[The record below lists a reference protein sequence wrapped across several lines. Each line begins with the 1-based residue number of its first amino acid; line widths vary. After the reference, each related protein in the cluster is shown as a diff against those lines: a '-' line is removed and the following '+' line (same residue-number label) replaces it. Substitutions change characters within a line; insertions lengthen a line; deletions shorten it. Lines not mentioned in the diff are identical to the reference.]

1 MIHSPEAT
9 GGSGFSFEDGVVA
22 IYLGALLGEESAPG
36 LAGGIVSR
44 VAVQQAAFGGPLDD
58 LIVDGKAADG
68 TEIRLGLQ
76 IKRTITISSAQT
88 NTDFRE
94 IVINSWK
101 TLCKGGFR
109 EGIDRFGVATGM
121 ISDSRRRDCTEVCEW
136 ARGSLS
142 AEGFFQRFHTAGFAG
157 DNRRGVPEVFRQ
169 ILHDYLEREVTD
181 SDVYRIL
188 RHFVLIKFDV
198 LHQAATDEPSAIERL
213 RLQLIPSDSHRA
225 SDLWNR
231 LRVVAREAAGRSGE
245 INRKSLVLKLDGA
258 FRLAGARSLR
268 KNLDVINEEAEHALA
283 AIPIAIDGI
292 EIHRTA
298 LVSKAKLALD
308 SHRFVNIVG
317 LPGTGKSAVLRALT
331 EDERR
336 KGTVLLLKSDRL
348 TGKTWGG
355 YETSLGL
362 DTTNLETLLCEIEV
376 TGSPVLFIDGIDRI
390 EVPNRGIVLDLL
402 NTILGSSMLG
412 NWKVLFTSRDN
423 GIEPLR
429 TWLPAGVFIDSGIN
443 TVEVS
448 PFSNEESEQLAQ
460 ASPALKPL
468 LFGEDRVREVSRRP
482 FFAAVL
488 ASLSRGSPA
497 SAPRSEVEL
506 IDAWWIRGGFD
517 SKPGTTV
524 HRQRALIHLAKS
536 GAHDLGRRIQLD
548 DVDLDALED
557 LKTDG
562 VITDV
567 RAGHTVQ
574 FAHDIFFEWSFLH
587 LLMDRDDDWL
597 EEIRAIGEPPVLG
610 RTVELLS
617 QVKFKED
624 RTWKKNLEIL
634 ESAEIRPQWL
644 RAWLIAPFGMP
655 TFWDLAQTLTDAA
668 FWNDARLLFK
678 LAVWFQA
685 EKTKANP
692 RVLDG
697 KAGFENRSK
706 GEIVRI
712 ADLLAGPSDLGT
724 WSRFCDWILCNLARC
739 PVAVIPDLISIF
751 EVWQNALGDIPNRI
765 SASIIETA
773 DKWLEDIEDRRHPEE
788 FLYDP
793 GPWNTLERSELGE
806 LEEGLRTLL
815 LRSARVEQSRVHE
828 YLLRVRDRHHLRGHV
843 FAQIIMLTPLLAL
856 HHAQDVV
863 DLTLVELKDELPAEI
878 AKQSTSPRG
887 WSTGFSVL
895 DWHNLAIHHPRADF
909 SPASPLRE
917 PFVSLFKVAPDQ
929 ALSLVRELT
938 NHAVMAWR
946 QLFNLD
952 PQRRGTPLPLTLEF
966 PWGQQK
972 FWGDGQVYLWSRG
985 CWAPAPVMSGL
996 MALEHWAFSEI
1007 NRGRNV
1013 DHVIRD
1019 VLADHTSCAVLN
1031 IAAALALNSNHVS
1044 KTTLPVATSQKLWE
1058 WDIAR
1063 FVQDGSI
1070 QANLIGFTNP
1080 SDQHAIAVRAEN
1092 ERPARRLDIRRL
1104 AGIFVLS
1111 GDDEL
1116 RMIAQKAIVSFP
1128 EHLELSFKEE
1138 QANEPYVAELR
1149 RRAEIWSE
1157 LGKIQNFSAHPAED
1171 GSGVYIIHENP
1182 TASDPDVVELN
1193 KRSERMN
1200 KQVILLN
1207 WVHDSLERK
1216 TLSEKLALPVALEGA
1231 KRLDHP
1237 DLFVET
1243 HRETFERDNDQSA
1256 VAGVATIAI
1265 LYGGILAT
1273 EELEWASDVILRAAL
1288 TPENQ
1293 GEYFVAE
1300 SVILHHPCLY
1310 SAHGLSGLVRRG
1322 LNERTSKE
1330 ALIRL
1335 AGHPLDAVSVGAIA
1349 ESLSLWDLD
1358 ANFALIALNLGI
1370 RLSIGSIEFPVER
1383 KERVAQVIN
1392 DVVQEFRSDQI
1403 STSLHSLPDPWIF
1416 APPYLGGY
1424 SNSDLGKHEPIWR
1437 NPDVFLRWDFL
1448 PKILRYIPIAIV
1460 MNDEKHRP
1468 VFLAF
1473 CYDLLRWIL
1482 ERINPSWEEATQR
1495 NDRSKTE
1502 VIELRLWFFRLL
1514 GQIALYLGPEEAK
1527 RTMLEPIFA
1536 LDDETAASVINPFA
1550 NSLTAV
1556 GICDPP
1562 TVVPQALFL
1571 LEECMRRIL
1580 KDGALDRFRGEEGY
1594 FYGYDLPELVRI
1606 FLFVNVEYAGGA
1618 MRFANGNWE
1627 DINQILPIIDLFV
1640 RNVGDIPQIT
1650 STFLTLCERAVD
1662 HYPPTVFVDQ
1672 VTSFLGKQKGTPLGW
1687 RHTSI
1692 PSRIASL
1699 IYLFAERSQ
1708 PLPENLAQTMLR
1720 VLDRL
1725 VDMGDRRS
1733 SALQTSE
1740 IFKNVRS

>member
-1 MIHSPEAT
+1 VQSPELK
-9 GGSGFSFEDGVVA
+9 GGSGFTFEDGVAA

-36 LAGGIVSR
+36 LTGAIVSR
-44 VAVQQAAFGGPLDD
+44 VAFQQAAFGEPLDD
-58 LIVDGKAADG
+58 LIADGKAADG
-68 TEIRLGLQ
+68 TEVRLGLQ
-76 IKRTITISSAQT
+76 IKREITISSAQT

-101 TLCKGGFR
+101 TLCKVGFR
-109 EGIDRFGVATGM
+109 EGIDRFGVATGT
-121 ISDSRRRDCTEVCEW
+121 ISESRRRDCTEICEW
-136 ARGSLS
+136 ARDSLTTES
-142 AEGFFQRFHTAGFAG
+142 FFRRLQAPEFAS
-157 DNRRGVPEVFRQ
+157 DSRQKVPEVFRK
-169 ILHDYLEREVTD
+169 ILTTYLGREAD
-181 SDVYRIL
+181 DPDIWRL
-188 RHFVLIKFDV
+188 LKHFVIVKLDMF
-198 LHQAATDEPSAIERL
+198 HEGAMEEASMIERI
-213 RLQLIPSDSHRA
+213 RSYIHSSEVHRA
-225 SDLWNR
+225 PDLWNR
-231 LRVVAREAAGRSGE
+231 LRVIAREADGRSGE
-245 INRKSLVLKLDGA
+245 FNRKSLLLELHGA

-268 KNLDVINEEAEHALA
+268 KSLDAINEEAEHALA
-283 AIPIAIDGI
+283 AIPITIDGI

-298 LVSKAKLALD
+298 LVSKAKLALE

-317 LPGTGKSAVLRALT
+317 LPGTGKSAVLRALA
-331 EDERR
+331 ENERR
-336 KGTVLLLKSDRL
+336 KGPVLLLKSDRL
-348 TGKTWGG
+348 NGKTWGG

-362 DTTNLETLLCEIEV
+362 VVTNLETLLCEIAV

-402 NTILGSSMLG
+402 NTILGSSRLS

-429 TWLPAGVFIDSGIN
+429 TWLPAGVFTDSGID

-448 PFSNEESEQLAQ
+448 PFSDEESEQLAK
-460 ASPALKPL
+460 ARPALRPL
-468 LFGEDRVREVSRRP
+468 LFGDDRVREVSRRP

-488 ASLSRGSPA
+488 ASLSRDLPA
-497 SAPRSEVEL
+497 SAPQSEVEL
-506 IDAWWIRGGFD
+506 IDAWWVRGGYD

-524 HRQRALIHLAKS
+524 HRQRALIRLAKS
-536 GAHDLGRRIQLD
+536 GAHDLGRRIRLD
-548 DVDLDALED
+548 EIDLDALED

-567 RAGHTVQ
+567 CVGHTVQ

-587 LLMDRDDDWL
+587 LLMDRDDNWL

-624 RTWKKNLEIL
+624 RTWKENLEIL

-668 FWNDARLLFK
+668 FRNDARLLFK

-685 EKTKANP
+685 EKTKSNP

-697 KAGFENRSK
+697 RAGFENRSP

-712 ADLLAGPSDLGT
+712 ADMLAWPSDLGT

-751 EVWQNALGDIPNRI
+751 EVWQNVLGDVPNRI

-773 DKWLEDIEDRRHPEE
+773 DKWLEDIEDRQHPEE
-788 FLYDP
+788 FRYDP
-793 GPWNTLERSELGE
+793 GPWDALERSELGE
-806 LEEGLRTLL
+806 LEDGLRTLL

-828 YLLRVRDRHHLRGHV
+828 YLLRVRDRRHLRDHV

-878 AKQSTSPRG
+878 LKRPASPRG
-887 WSTGFSVL
+887 WPRFSIH

-929 ALSLVRELT
+929 ALLLVRELT

-952 PQRRGTPLPLTLEF
+952 PQRRGTPMPLTLEF

-972 FWGDGQVYLWSRG
+972 FWGDGQVYMWSRG
-985 CWAPAPVMSGL
+985 YWAPAPVLCGL

-1007 NRGRNV
+1007 DCGRNV
-1013 DHVIRD
+1013 DDIIHD
-1019 VLADHTSCAVLN
+1019 VLNGHTSCAVLN
-1031 IAAALALNSNHVS
+1031 IVAALALNRNHVS
-1044 KTTLPVATSQKLWE
+1044 ITTLPIATSQKIWE

-1063 FVQDGSI
+1063 FVQDGSL
-1070 QANLIGFTNP
+1070 QANLIGFRNA
-1080 SDQHAIAVRAEN
+1080 SDQHAIAVHAEN
-1092 ERPARRLDIRRL
+1092 ERQARSLDIRLL
-1104 AGIFVLS
+1104 AELFVLS
-1111 GDDEL
+1111 GDNEL
-1116 RMIAQKAIVSFP
+1116 RMAAQKTIISFP
-1128 EHLELSFKEE
+1128 EHLEFSFKEE

-1157 LGKIQNFSAHPAED
+1157 LGKIQNFSARPAED

-1182 TASDPDVVELN
+1182 TASDPDVLEVN

-1200 KQVILLN
+1200 KQMILLN

-1216 TLSEKLALPVALEGA
+1216 TLSERLALPVALERA

-1243 HRETFERDNDQSA
+1243 HRETFEKDNDQSA
-1256 VAGVATIAI
+1256 VAGVAAIAI

-1273 EELEWASDVILRAAL
+1273 EELEWASDVLLRAAL

-1310 SAHGLSGLVRRG
+1310 SAHGLSGSVRRR
-1322 LNERTSKE
+1322 LNEIASKE
-1330 ALIRL
+1330 ALLRL

-1349 ESLSLWDLD
+1349 ESLSLWNLD

-1370 RLSIGSIEFPVER
+1370 RLSIGSMELPVVR
-1383 KERVAQVIN
+1383 RERVAQVIN
-1392 DVVQEFRSDQI
+1392 DVVQEFRSGQI
-1403 STSLHSLPDPWIF
+1403 RTSLNPLPEPWVF
-1416 APPYLGGY
+1416 APPNLGGY
-1424 SNSDLGKHEPIWR
+1424 SNSDLGRHEPIWR
-1437 NPDVFLRWDFL
+1437 NPDVFVRWDFL
-1448 PKILRYIPIAIV
+1448 PKILQHIPIAAV
-1460 MNDEKHRP
+1460 MNDAQHRP

-1473 CYDLLRWIL
+1473 CHDLLRWIL

-1495 NDRSKTE
+1495 NDRRKTE
-1502 VIELRLWFFRLL
+1502 VLELRSRFFWLL
-1514 GQIALYLGPEEAK
+1514 GQVAFYLGPEEAK
-1527 RTMLEPIFA
+1527 RTILEPIFA

-1580 KDGALDRFRGEEGY
+1580 KDGSLDRSRGEEGY

-1618 MRFANGNWE
+1618 IRFANGNWE
-1627 DINQILPIIDLFV
+1627 DINLILPIIDLFV

-1650 STFLTLCERAVD
+1650 SPFLTLCERAVD
-1662 HYPPTVFVDQ
+1662 HYPSSVFVDQ
-1672 VTSFLGKQKGTPLGW
+1672 VTCFLGKQKGTPLGW
-1687 RHTSI
+1687 RHTII

-1733 SALQTSE
+1733 SALQASE
-1740 IFKNVRS
+1740 IFKNVRL

>member
-1 MIHSPEAT
+1 MQSPELK
-9 GGSGFSFEDGVVA
+9 GGSGFTFEDGVAA

-36 LAGGIVSR
+36 LTGAIVSR
-44 VAVQQAAFGGPLDD
+44 VAFQQAAFGEPLDD
-58 LIVDGKAADG
+58 LIADGKAADG
-68 TEIRLGLQ
+68 TEVRLGLQ
-76 IKRTITISSAQT
+76 IKREITISSAQT

-101 TLCKGGFR
+101 TLCKVGFR
-109 EGIDRFGVATGM
+109 EGIDRFGVATGT
-121 ISDSRRRDCTEVCEW
+121 ISESRRRDCTEICEW
-136 ARGSLS
+136 ARDSLTTES
-142 AEGFFQRFHTAGFAG
+142 FFRRLQAPEFAS
-157 DNRRGVPEVFRQ
+157 DSRQKVPEVFRK
-169 ILHDYLEREVTD
+169 ILTTYLGREAD
-181 SDVYRIL
+181 DPDIWRL
-188 RHFVLIKFDV
+188 LKHFVIVKLDMF
-198 LHQAATDEPSAIERL
+198 HEGAMEEASMIERI
-213 RLQLIPSDSHRA
+213 RSYIHSSEVHRA
-225 SDLWNR
+225 PDLWNR
-231 LRVVAREAAGRSGE
+231 LRVIAREADGRSGE
-245 INRKSLVLKLDGA
+245 FNRKSLLLELHGA

-268 KNLDVINEEAEHALA
+268 KSLDAINEEAEHALA
-283 AIPIAIDGI
+283 AIPITIDGI

-298 LVSKAKLALD
+298 LVSKAKLALE

-317 LPGTGKSAVLRALT
+317 LPGTGKSAVLRALA
-331 EDERR
+331 ENERR
-336 KGTVLLLKSDRL
+336 KGPVLLLKSDRL
-348 TGKTWGG
+348 NGKTWGG

-362 DTTNLETLLCEIEV
+362 VVTNLETLLCEIAV

-402 NTILGSSMLG
+402 NTILGSSRLS

-429 TWLPAGVFIDSGIN
+429 TWLPAGVFTDSGID

-448 PFSNEESEQLAQ
+448 PFSDEESEQLAK
-460 ASPALKPL
+460 ARPALRPL
-468 LFGEDRVREVSRRP
+468 LFGDDRVREVSRRP

-488 ASLSRGSPA
+488 ASLSRDLPA
-497 SAPRSEVEL
+497 SAPQSEVEL
-506 IDAWWIRGGFD
+506 IDAWWVRGGYD

-524 HRQRALIHLAKS
+524 HRQRALIRLAKS
-536 GAHDLGRRIQLD
+536 GAHDLGRRIRLD
-548 DVDLDALED
+548 EIDLDALED

-567 RAGHTVQ
+567 CVGHTVQ

-587 LLMDRDDDWL
+587 LLMDRDDNWL

-624 RTWKKNLEIL
+624 RTWKENLEIL

-668 FWNDARLLFK
+668 FRNDARLLFK

-685 EKTKANP
+685 EKTKSNP

-697 KAGFENRSK
+697 RAGFENRSP

-712 ADLLAGPSDLGT
+712 ADMLAWPSDLGT

-751 EVWQNALGDIPNRI
+751 EVWQNVLGDVPNRI

-773 DKWLEDIEDRRHPEE
+773 DKWLEDIEDRQHPEE
-788 FLYDP
+788 FRYDP
-793 GPWNTLERSELGE
+793 GPWDALERSELGE
-806 LEEGLRTLL
+806 LEDGLRTLL

-828 YLLRVRDRHHLRGHV
+828 YLLRVRDRRHLRDHV

-878 AKQSTSPRG
+878 LKRPASPRG
-887 WSTGFSVL
+887 WPRFSIH

-929 ALSLVRELT
+929 ALLLVRELT

-952 PQRRGTPLPLTLEF
+952 PQRRGTPMPLTLEF

-972 FWGDGQVYLWSRG
+972 FWGDGQVYMWSRG
-985 CWAPAPVMSGL
+985 YWAPAPVLCGL

-1007 NRGRNV
+1007 DCGRNV
-1013 DHVIRD
+1013 DDIIHD
-1019 VLADHTSCAVLN
+1019 VLNGHTSCAVLN
-1031 IAAALALNSNHVS
+1031 IVAALALNRNHVS
-1044 KTTLPVATSQKLWE
+1044 ITTLPIATSQKIWE

-1063 FVQDGSI
+1063 FVQDGSL
-1070 QANLIGFTNP
+1070 QANLIGFRNA
-1080 SDQHAIAVRAEN
+1080 SDQHAIAVHAEN
-1092 ERPARRLDIRRL
+1092 ERQARSLDIRLL
-1104 AGIFVLS
+1104 AELFVLS
-1111 GDDEL
+1111 GDNEL
-1116 RMIAQKAIVSFP
+1116 RMAAQKTIISFP
-1128 EHLELSFKEE
+1128 EHLEFSFKEE

-1157 LGKIQNFSAHPAED
+1157 LGKIQNFSARPAED

-1182 TASDPDVVELN
+1182 TASDPDVLEVN

-1200 KQVILLN
+1200 KQMILLN

-1216 TLSEKLALPVALEGA
+1216 TLSERLALPVALERA

-1243 HRETFERDNDQSA
+1243 HRETFEKDNDQSA
-1256 VAGVATIAI
+1256 VAGVAAIAI

-1273 EELEWASDVILRAAL
+1273 EELEWASDVLLRAAL

-1310 SAHGLSGLVRRG
+1310 SAHGLSGSVRRR
-1322 LNERTSKE
+1322 LNEIASKE
-1330 ALIRL
+1330 ALLRL

-1349 ESLSLWDLD
+1349 ESLSLWNLD

-1370 RLSIGSIEFPVER
+1370 RLSIGSMELPVVR
-1383 KERVAQVIN
+1383 RERVAQVIN
-1392 DVVQEFRSDQI
+1392 DVVQEFRSGQI
-1403 STSLHSLPDPWIF
+1403 RTSLNPLPEPWVF
-1416 APPYLGGY
+1416 APPNLGGY
-1424 SNSDLGKHEPIWR
+1424 SNSDLGRHEPIWR
-1437 NPDVFLRWDFL
+1437 NPDVFVRWDFL
-1448 PKILRYIPIAIV
+1448 PKILQHIPIAAV
-1460 MNDEKHRP
+1460 MNDAQHRP

-1473 CYDLLRWIL
+1473 CHDLLRWIL

-1495 NDRSKTE
+1495 NDRRKTE
-1502 VIELRLWFFRLL
+1502 VLELRSRFFWLL
-1514 GQIALYLGPEEAK
+1514 GQVAFYLGPEEAK
-1527 RTMLEPIFA
+1527 RTILEPIFA

-1580 KDGALDRFRGEEGY
+1580 KDGSLDRSRGEEGY

-1618 MRFANGNWE
+1618 IRFANGNWE
-1627 DINQILPIIDLFV
+1627 DINLILPIIDLFV

-1650 STFLTLCERAVD
+1650 SPFLTLCERAVD
-1662 HYPPTVFVDQ
+1662 HYPSSVFVDQ
-1672 VTSFLGKQKGTPLGW
+1672 VTCFLGKQKGTPLGW
-1687 RHTSI
+1687 RHTII

-1733 SALQTSE
+1733 SALQASE
-1740 IFKNVRS
+1740 IFKNVRL

>member
-1 MIHSPEAT
+1 MVQSPELK
-9 GGSGFSFEDGVVA
+9 GGSGFTFEDGVAA

-36 LAGGIVSR
+36 LTGAIVSR
-44 VAVQQAAFGGPLDD
+44 VAFQQAAFGEPLDD

-68 TEIRLGLQ
+68 KEVRLGLQ
-76 IKRTITISSAQT
+76 IKREITISSAQT

-101 TLCKGGFR
+101 TLCKVGFR
-109 EGIDRFGVATGM
+109 EGIDRFGVATGTV
-121 ISDSRRRDCTEVCEW
+121 SESRRRDCTEICEW
-136 ARGSLS
+136 ARDSLTTES
-142 AEGFFQRFHTAGFAG
+142 FFRRLQAPEFAS
-157 DNRRGVPEVFRQ
+157 DSRRMVPEVFRK
-169 ILHDYLEREVTD
+169 ILTTYLGKEANDSEVW
-181 SDVYRIL
+181 RL
-188 RHFVLIKFDV
+188 LKHFVIVKFDLFHEGAV
-198 LHQAATDEPSAIERL
+198 EEASTIERI
-213 RLQLIPSDSHRA
+213 RSHIHSSEVHRA
-225 SDLWNR
+225 PDLWNR
-231 LRVVAREAAGRSGE
+231 LRVIAREADGRSGE
-245 INRKSLVLKLDGA
+245 FNRKSLLLELHGA
-258 FRLAGARSLR
+258 FRLAGARSLW
-268 KNLDVINEEAEHALA
+268 KSLDAINEEAEHVLA
-283 AIPIAIDGI
+283 AIPITIDGI

-298 LVSKAKLALD
+298 LVSKAKLALE

-317 LPGTGKSAVLRALT
+317 LPGTGKSAILRALA

-348 TGKTWGG
+348 NGKTWGG

-362 DTTNLETLLCEIEV
+362 DTANLETLLCEIAV

-402 NTILGSSMLG
+402 NTILGSSRLS

-429 TWLPAGVFIDSGIN
+429 TWLPAGIFTDSSID

-448 PFSNEESEQLAQ
+448 PFSDEESEQLAE
-460 ASPALKPL
+460 ARPALRPL
-468 LFGEDRVREVSRRP
+468 LFGDDRVREVSRRP

-488 ASLSRGSPA
+488 ASLSRSSPA

-506 IDAWWIRGGFD
+506 IDAWWVRGGYD
-517 SKPGTTV
+517 SEPGRTV
-524 HRQRALIHLAKS
+524 HRQRALIRLAKS
-536 GAHDLGRRIQLD
+536 GANDLGRRIRLD

-562 VITDV
+562 VIADV

-624 RTWKKNLEIL
+624 RTWKENLEIL
-634 ESAEIRPQWL
+634 ESTEIRSQWL

-655 TFWDLAQTLTDAA
+655 TFWDLSQTLTDAA
-668 FWNDARLLFK
+668 FRNDARILFK

-692 RVLDG
+692 SVLG
-697 KAGFENRSK
+697 GSAGFENRSP

-712 ADLLAGPSDLGT
+712 ADILAWPSDLGT

-773 DKWLEDIEDRRHPEE
+773 DKWLEDIEDRQHPEE
-788 FLYDP
+788 FRYDP
-793 GPWNTLERSELGE
+793 GPWDTLERSELGE

-828 YLLRVRDRHHLRGHV
+828 YLLRVRDRRHLRDHV

-878 AKQSTSPRG
+878 AKRPASPRG
-887 WSTGFSVL
+887 WPRFSIH

-909 SPASPLRE
+909 SPASPIRE

-929 ALSLVRELT
+929 ALLLVRELT

-952 PQRRGTPLPLTLEF
+952 PQRHGTPMPLKLTF

-972 FWGDGQVYLWSRG
+972 FWGDGQVYMWSRG
-985 CWAPAPVMSGL
+985 NWAPAPVLCGL

-1013 DHVIRD
+1013 DDVIRD
-1019 VLADHTSCAVLN
+1019 VLAGHTSCAVLN

-1044 KTTLPVATSQKLWE
+1044 KTTLPIATSQKIWE

-1063 FVQDGSI
+1063 LVQDGSI
-1070 QANLIGFTNP
+1070 QANLIGFRNA

-1092 ERPARRLDIRRL
+1092 ERPARRMDIRRL

-1116 RMIAQKAIVSFP
+1116 RMTAQKAIVSFP
-1128 EHLELSFKEE
+1128 EHLKLSFKEE
-1138 QANEPYVAELR
+1138 QENEPYVAELR

-1171 GSGVYIIHENP
+1171 GSGVYIIHKNP
-1182 TASDPDVVELN
+1182 TASDPDVVEVN

-1200 KQVILLN
+1200 EQMTLLN
-1207 WVHDSLERK
+1207 WVCDSLKRK
-1216 TLSEKLALPVALEGA
+1216 NLSEKLALPVALERA
-1231 KRLDHP
+1231 KRLDYP
-1237 DLFVET
+1237 NLYVET
-1243 HRETFERDNDQSA
+1243 HRLTFERDNDQSA
-1256 VAGVATIAI
+1256 VAGVAAIAI

-1273 EELEWASDVILRAAL
+1273 EELEWASDVLMRAAL

-1310 SAHGLSGLVRRG
+1310 SAHGLSGSVRRG
-1322 LNERTSKE
+1322 LNARASKE

-1358 ANFALIALNLGI
+1358 ANFALIAFNLGI
-1370 RLSIGSIEFPVER
+1370 RLSIGSMELPVVR
-1383 KERVAQVIN
+1383 RERVAQVIN
-1392 DVVQEFRSDQI
+1392 DVVQEFRSGQI
-1403 STSLHSLPDPWIF
+1403 RTSLNPLPEPWFF
-1416 APPYLGGY
+1416 APPNLGDY
-1424 SNSDLGKHEPIWR
+1424 SDSDLGRHEPIWR
-1437 NPDVFLRWDFL
+1437 NPDVFVRWDFL
-1448 PKILRYIPIAIV
+1448 PKILQHIPIAVV
-1460 MNDEKHRP
+1460 MNDAQHRP

-1473 CYDLLRWIL
+1473 CHDLLRWIL

-1495 NDRSKTE
+1495 NDRRKTE
-1502 VIELRLWFFRLL
+1502 VLELRSRFFWLL
-1514 GQIALYLGPEEAK
+1514 GQVALYLGPDEAK
-1527 RTMLEPIFA
+1527 RTILEPIFA

-1550 NSLTAV
+1550 NSLTAM

-1580 KDGALDRFRGEEGY
+1580 KDGSLDRSRGEEGY

-1627 DINQILPIIDLFV
+1627 DINLILPIIDLFV

-1650 STFLTLCERAVD
+1650 SPFLTLCERAVD
-1662 HYPPTVFVDQ
+1662 HYPSTVFVDQ
-1672 VTSFLGKQKGTPLGW
+1672 VTSFLGKQKGIPLGW
-1687 RHTSI
+1687 RHSSI

-1708 PLPENLAQTMLR
+1708 PLPESLAQTMLR

-1733 SALQTSE
+1733 AALQTSE
-1740 IFKNVRS
+1740 IFKNIRL